1 MNITVGISE
10 SLPSRL
16 IDDLGSYR
24 HRAFVERMGWQLQAE
39 HGLEFDQ
46 FDRADTVYVV
56 ARGARGQ
63 VVGCARLLPT
73 LRPYLLA
80 DVFPQLLHGLPA
92 PRCHTVWELSRFAAV
107 DLDLAFDPSDT
118 NAPFSSPTA
127 VGLLRAALDSAAER
141 GAHEL
146 ITVSPLGVER
156 LLRKAGFQAKRFAP
170 PCSVQGN
177 LLYACC
183 IAVTAKTQVLQ

>member
-1 MNITVGISE
+1 MNITVGVSKAL
-10 SLPSRL
+10 SPRL

-24 HRAFVERMGWQLQAE
+24 HRVFVERLGWQL

-56 ARGARGQ
+56 ARSGRGR
-63 VVGCARLLPT
+63 VIGCARLLPT

-80 DVFPQLLHGLPA
+80 DVFPELLHGMPA
-92 PRCHTVWELSRFAAV
+92 PRCPKVWELSRFAAV
-107 DLDLAFDPSDT
+107 DLALAATKD
-118 NAPFSSPTA
+118 NAQFSSPTA
-127 VGLLRAALDSAAER
+127 VGLLQAALASAGER

-156 LLRKAGFQAKRFAP
+156 LLRKAGFQAERVAP
-170 PCSVQGN
+170 PVRVQGQP
-177 LLYACC
+177 LFACR
-183 IAVTAKTQVLQ
+183 IAVSASHQVLQ